1 MRYFSVHRDTRTAR
15 AAIVNR
21 GQPSPAR
28 VLKKLYVKNIVR
40 NTDSTV
46 DYTVIY
52 DKSQAIYLPN
62 GDIARL

>member
-1 MRYFSVHRDTRTAR
+1 MRYFSFHRDTRTAR
-15 AAIVNR
+15 AVIVNR